1 MVKTTKAIETDG
13 IRNKEMIRNNPFN
26 FIENVFFFKYLLSN
40 VGHLYCSLIYLSVF
54 LWWNE
59 SLSILKQTRQS
70 KE

>member
-54 LWWNE
+54 L
-59 SLSILKQTRQS
+59 
-70 KE
+70 